1 MRGWYKWVVS
11 VVVLAA
17 VIHVVTVLAFPRVM
31 ILLTALE
38 SGAVPNQIYHG
49 KPVTSDS
56 REVVRPSP
64 DLLYSACPFDLSEQ
78 PLRIT
83 AAVPDGYFS
92 VSGFGD
98 NTDNF
103 FVINDTLMKRK
114 RFSMIL
120 VGPEHTGP
128 RAGRALRD
136 TAAARKLA
144 SESDR
149 VVMAPSNRGV
159 VLFRLLVKERSRL
172 EMLQKVQ
179 RQADC
184 RPLKLNSSDD
194 VP

>member
-1 MRGWYKWVVS
+1 
-11 VVVLAA
+11 
-17 VIHVVTVLAFPRVM
+17 
-31 ILLTALE
+31 
-38 SGAVPNQIYHG
+38 
-49 KPVTSDS
+49 
-56 REVVRPSP
+56 
-64 DLLYSACPFDLSEQ
+64 
-78 PLRIT
+78 
-83 AAVPDGYFS
+83 
-92 VSGFGD
+92 
-98 NTDNF
+98 
-103 FVINDTLMKRK
+103 MKRK

-172 EMLQKVQ
+172 EMLQQVQ